1 MGAVGRIATRATLA
15 ALLVSGSGP
24 AVWAA
29 TAIGPGPEAF
39 HALPPETSYHG
50 SLDGFAFGGDGELR
64 FAEDVEAGVS
74 NPEWFSFGRA
84 NAFFFARPYPR
95 VGLAGRAGWD
105 RGADDF
111 VLERAEMYV
120 QVRRSA
126 LAHAGIFLAPLGRTN
141 MDHDAPGYDFAER
154 SLVATQLIGVPNAQF
169 GAGVRSYRPAGSS
182 SRFSYEVDLVT
193 GYNDGLI
200 TNSPGG
206 TRVPRGRSNY
216 GDNNGMPALAWRIA
230 RRSSSEG
237 EIGIAAQSG
246 QYNRTDVGGVRV
258 DGARWVHVV
267 VADGIGKVAGFR
279 ASSEAAVALIDV
291 PPGLEAL
298 FAERQWGASVEMVR
312 TLLDPVLRS
321 WRGSCLTAGIR
332 ADAVDFDARILG
344 DSRSRLSASLN
355 IHSRPL
361 AVTRFGWYYEIR
373 RDRFNNQTALAGL
386 TLTAATYF

>member
-1 MGAVGRIATRATLA
+1 
-15 ALLVSGSGP
+15 
-24 AVWAA
+24 
-29 TAIGPGPEAF
+29 
-39 HALPPETSYHG
+39 
-50 SLDGFAFGGDGELR
+50 
-64 FAEDVEAGVS
+64 
-74 NPEWFSFGRA
+74 
-84 NAFFFARPYPR
+84 
-95 VGLAGRAGWD
+95 
-105 RGADDF
+105 
-111 VLERAEMYV
+111 
-120 QVRRSA
+120 
-126 LAHAGIFLAPLGRTN
+126 
-141 MDHDAPGYDFAER
+141 
-154 SLVATQLIGVPNAQF
+154 
-169 GAGVRSYRPAGSS
+169 
-182 SRFSYEVDLVT
+182 
-193 GYNDGLI
+193 
-200 TNSPGG
+200 
-206 TRVPRGRSNY
+206 
-216 GDNNGMPALAWRIA
+216 MPALAWRIA

-246 QYNRTDVGGVRV
+246 QYNRTEVGGVRV
-258 DGARWVHVV
+258 DGPRWVHVV

-298 FAERQWGASVEMVR
+298 FAERQWGVSVEMVR

-373 RDRFNNQTALAGL
+373 RDRFNNQTPLAGL

>member
-1 MGAVGRIATRATLA
+1 MGARVRVAIGASLA
-15 ALLVSGSGP
+15 ALLAHGSSP
-24 AVWAA
+24 VAWAA
-29 TAIGPGPEAF
+29 TAVGPRPEAF
-39 HALPPETSYHG
+39 HALPAETPYHG
-50 SLDGFAFGGDGELR
+50 NLDGFAFGGDGELR

-84 NAFFFARPYPR
+84 NAFFVARPHPR

-111 VLERAEMYV
+111 VLERAEVYV
-120 QVRRSA
+120 RVRRSA
-126 LAHAGIFLAPLGRTN
+126 QAHAGIFLAPLGRTN
-141 MDHDAPGYDFAER
+141 LDHDAPGYDFAER

-169 GAGVRSYRPAGSS
+169 GAGVRSYLPAGSA
-182 SRFSYEVDLVT
+182 SRFSYEVDMVT

-200 TNSPGG
+200 TDSPGG
-206 TRVPRGRSNY
+206 TRVPRGRNNY
-216 GDNNGMPALAWRIA
+216 GDNNRMPALAWRVA
-230 RRSSSEG
+230 FRSSPDG

-246 QYNRTDVGGVRV
+246 QYNRTEVGGVRV
-258 DGARWVHVV
+258 DEARWVHVV
-267 VADGIGKVAGFR
+267 VADGVGKLAGFHI
-279 ASSEAAVALIDV
+279 SSEAALALIDV

-298 FAERQWGASVEMVR
+298 FAEQQWGASVEVVR

-332 ADAVDFDARILG
+332 ADAVDFDAAILG

-355 IHSRPL
+355 IHSRRL

-373 RDRFNNQTALAGL
+373 RDRFNNQTPLAGI